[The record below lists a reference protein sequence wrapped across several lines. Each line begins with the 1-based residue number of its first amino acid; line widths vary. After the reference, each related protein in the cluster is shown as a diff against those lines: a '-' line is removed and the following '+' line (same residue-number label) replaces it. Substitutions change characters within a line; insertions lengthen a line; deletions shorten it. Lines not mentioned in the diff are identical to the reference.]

1 MPDKIMIVDD
11 DATMVNLLAT
21 ILEIEGFEVL
31 KALSA
36 REAFSVLDEDM
47 PDLILLDIMMPE
59 LDGFEVLARLRRE
72 PETRNL
78 PVIILTVLSDGRDM
92 LKGWKEQADE
102 YVTKPFDPA
111 ELMETIRK
119 VLARSLEE
127 RMRERARNID
137 TLLEI
142 LEKVEGENEEPHGWG
157 PSRPGLDRRGE
168 GYSIG
173 KSAAGDENEEKL

>member
-1 MPDKIMIVDD
+1 MPDKILIVDD

-21 ILEIEGFEVL
+21 ILEIEGFKAL

-36 REAFSVLDEDM
+36 REAFGIMGEEM

-59 LDGFEVLARLRRE
+59 LDGFEVLARLRKDAV
-72 PETRNL
+72 TRTL
-78 PVIILTVLSDGRDM
+78 PVIIVTVLKDGKDM
-92 LKGWKEQADE
+92 LKGWRQEADE

-111 ELMETIRK
+111 ELIETVRK

-142 LEKVEGENEEPHGWG
+142 LEKVE
-157 PSRPGLDRRGE
+157 
-168 GYSIG
+168 
-173 KSAAGDENEEKL
+173 DEDTQLHA